1 MKHGVDLLRLGTV
14 ASLVALIV
22 LGIAWEGW
30 VAPIRPGGSWLT
42 LKVVPLLF
50 PLRGLL
56 HGRRYTY
63 QWASMFILAYFTEGV
78 VRAWSEVGPVRTLA
92 VAEIVLSLIFFAC
105 AVLFARATA
114 PSRMRPTPSPD
125 ATARPAD

>member
-1 MKHGVDLLRLGTV
+1 M
-14 ASLVALIV
+14 ASLLALLV
-22 LGIAWEGW
+22 LGLAWEGW
-30 VAPIRPGGSWLT
+30 IAPIRPGGSWLT

-78 VRAWSEVGPVRTLA
+78 VRAWSESGVVRTLA
-92 VAEIVLSLIFFAC
+92 WTEIALSLVFLGGGQFSYDGRR
-105 AVLFARATA
+105 L
-114 PSRMRPTPSPD
+114 S
-125 ATARPAD
+125 